1 MKHKIPAF
9 LTACCLTAALAV
21 PAFAAEYEF
30 SGADVGWFAEPT
42 SVETVAV
49 AGTEPANIDRS
60 KTASLIPPTFGSPSS
75 YVRGFGELM
84 TPNLVNNAHTSI
96 AQVTVDD
103 AFGVEILPPASL
115 AEEAVPI
122 SFSAGAADYGYT
134 GYASSRF
141 TEVTPELY
149 YSSGEL
155 GTLSIPSLNLSVK
168 VFQGTDNTAL
178 AKGAGHFSDTSI
190 WDGNIAVAGHN
201 RGVTNHFGQIHT
213 LNAGDQITL
222 ATKLGMRSY
231 DVCSVQKIGVNDGSI
246 LTESDRNMITLV
258 TCVMNQPEYR
268 WCVQAVESL

>member
-9 LTACCLTAALAV
+9 FTACCLTAALAV
-21 PAFAAEYEF
+21 PAFAADYEF
-30 SGADVGWFAEPT
+30 CGADVGWFAEPT

-49 AGTEPANIDRS
+49 AGAEAANIDRG
-60 KTASLIPPTFGSPSS
+60 KTASLIPPSFGSPSS

-84 TPNLVNNAHTSI
+84 TPNLVSNAHTSI

-103 AFGVEILPPASL
+103 AFGVEILPPASFSDGG
-115 AEEAVPI
+115 APA
-122 SFSAGAADYGYT
+122 SFSAVAADYGYT

-155 GTLSIPSLNLSVK
+155 GTLSIPSLNLAVK
-168 VFQGTDNTAL
+168 VFQGTDNTSL

-213 LNAGDQITL
+213 LNAGDKINL

-231 DVCSVQKIGVNDGSI
+231 DVCSVQKIGVNG
-246 LTESDRNMITLV
+246 T
-258 TCVMNQPEYR
+258 
-268 WCVQAVESL
+268 